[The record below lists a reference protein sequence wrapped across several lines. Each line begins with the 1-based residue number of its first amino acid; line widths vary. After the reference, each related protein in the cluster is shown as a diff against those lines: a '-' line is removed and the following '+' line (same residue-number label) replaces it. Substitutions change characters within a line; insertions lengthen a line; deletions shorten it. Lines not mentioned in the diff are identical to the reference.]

1 MNWEW
6 KRQEIILLF
15 HTVCSYPHEKFNSEK
30 GAHLAIINE
39 LAGLLQKPSAMVSEK
54 IQHLLYLNS
63 GGRHGKWSGGTKVD
77 REVFEEF
84 NEDKERLSFVA
95 TKIKEDLLNH
105 SSNYGDIFADFSEAE
120 AKEIERLTKEG
131 WTAAEIGNS
140 APSIQYRTIK
150 QHDRIPTVS
159 AIAKLRAGFKCE
171 IHGCDYEPFIG
182 IYNLPYVE
190 VHHIKR
196 LADDGEDTLK
206 NVACLCPKHHREI
219 HFGLNKERLKEILLE
234 KRKNTEK

>member
-15 HTVCSYPHEKFNSEK
+15 HTVCSYPPEKFNLEK
-30 GAHLAIINE
+30 GHLAIINE
-39 LAGLLQKPSAMVSEK
+39 LAGLLQRPPAMVFEK

-131 WTAAEIGNS
+131 WTVAEIGNS